1 MVSKFGLL
9 AIAAGAIAF
18 SSTVAIAECGA
29 DHSAQL
35 GTGAQVA
42 QAQYPAPVQQQMD
55 QSQGAPNSDQQ
66 APASSDE
73 DK

>member
-18 SSTVAIAECGA
+18 SSTAAIAECGA

-42 QAQYPAPVQQQMD
+42 QAQNPSPTEQMD
-55 QSQGAPNSDQQ
+55 QSQGSSNSDQQ